1 MEILLENID
10 NMNFIIKN
18 ENNFDIKINL
28 KNEQIFFEYKNKND
42 KFYRQQFFSLEEL
55 HIISTLFYIYD
66 NIKEIFESIK
76 DIILNSELNKKYPN
90 IIKRNNEEFF

>member
-42 KFYRQQFFSLEEL
+42 KFENNNFF
-55 HIISTLFYIYD
+55 H
-66 NIKEIFESIK
+66 
-76 DIILNSELNKKYPN
+76 
-90 IIKRNNEEFF
+90 